1 MLKPSSALMGAGL
14 GQDVALLTDGRFS
27 GGSHGFLIGSFP
39 SVILLI
45 SGHIVPEAQAGG
57 PIALVQDGDKI
68 TISADRRVID
78 LDVSE
83 QEMEQR
89 RKAWKEPALKYSR
102 GTLYKYAKYNP
113 HNNPADNKK
122 CADSF
127 RRMCDRCINRNKIFL
142 YIVASGI
149 HLIPQ
154 PHHPLPP

>member
-1 MLKPSSALMGAGL
+1 M
-14 GQDVALLTDGRFS
+14 
-27 GGSHGFLIGSFP
+27 
-39 SVILLI
+39 LLI

-89 RKAWKEPALKYSR
+89 RKAWKEPPLKYSR
-102 GTLYKYAKYNP
+102 GTLYKYAKYFP
-113 HNNPADNKK
+113 HNNLADDKK
-122 CADSF
+122 CADSL
-127 RRMCDRCINRNKIFL
+127 RRMCDRCIDKDKIVLFL
-142 YIVASGI
+142 VASVI

-154 PHHPLPP
+154 PHRPLPL